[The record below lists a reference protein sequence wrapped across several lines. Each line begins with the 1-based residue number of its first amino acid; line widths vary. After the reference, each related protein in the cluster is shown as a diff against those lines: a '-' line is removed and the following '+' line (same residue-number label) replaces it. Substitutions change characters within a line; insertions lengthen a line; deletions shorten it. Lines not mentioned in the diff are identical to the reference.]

1 MSRQRRPAWTEA
13 RLDPYGSGVTAVLQ
27 GFLTGAALIV
37 AIGAQNAFVLRQGIR
52 REHVG
57 VVVLLCVAADA
68 MLIAAGVAGL
78 GPLITAHPA
87 GITVARVG
95 GAAFL
100 VVVGILAARRAFRPQ
115 RLEPDGP
122 ATGGR
127 TAAVL
132 TCLGLTF
139 LNPHVYLD
147 TVVLLGSLAHQHAGR
162 AWAFAGGA
170 MCASAAWFTLLGFGA
185 RRLRPF
191 FARPGSW
198 RLLDAGIA
206 VVMLGLAV
214 ALVL

>member
-1 MSRQRRPAWTEA
+1 MRSPDALA
-13 RLDPYGSGVTAVLQ
+13 FCHVTAALQ
-27 GFLTGAALIV
+27 GFLTGAALII

-57 VVVLLCVAADA
+57 LVVALCAAADA
-68 MLIAAGVAGL
+68 LLIGAGVAGL

-87 GITVARVG
+87 GLTVARVG

-100 VVVGILAARRAFRPQ
+100 VVVGVLAARRAFRPE
-115 RLEPDGP
+115 RLDPAGP
-122 ATGGR
+122 AADTRAGV
-127 TAAVL
+127 VL

-147 TVVLLGSLAHQHAGR
+147 TVVLLGSLAHQHDGGR
-162 AWAFAGGA
+162 QWAFAGGA
-170 MCASAAWFTLLGFGA
+170 VCASACWFALLGFGA

-198 RLLDAGIA
+198 RLLDGLVAT
-206 VVMLGLAV
+206 VMIGLAV
-214 ALVL
+214 ALLA

>member
-1 MSRQRRPAWTEA
+1 MIGAI
-13 RLDPYGSGVTAVLQ
+13 Q
-27 GFLTGAALIV
+27 GFGTGAALIV

-57 VVVLLCVAADA
+57 VVVALCATADA
-68 MLIAAGVAGL
+68 ALIAAGVAGL
-78 GPLITAHPA
+78 GPLIAAHPA

-100 VVVGILAARRAFRPQ
+100 VVVGAVAARRALRPGG
-115 RLEPDGP
+115 LEPADDAP
-122 ATGGR
+122 AGL
-127 TAAVL
+127 AAVVV

-147 TVVLLGSLAHQHAGR
+147 TVVLLGSLAHQHPGAHWLFAAG
-162 AWAFAGGA
+162 A
-170 MCASAAWFTLLGFGA
+170 ASASVAWFSILGFGA

-191 FARPGSW
+191 FAKPGSW
-198 RLLDAGIA
+198 RVLDAGIA

-214 ALVL
+214 ALLV

>member
-1 MSRQRRPAWTEA
+1 M
-13 RLDPYGSGVTAVLQ
+13 Q

-57 VVVLLCVAADA
+57 VVVALCATADVL
-68 MLIAAGVAGL
+68 LIAAGVAGL

-87 GITVARVG
+87 GITVARIG

-100 VVVGILAARRAFRPQ
+100 LVVGAIAARRVLRPGL
-115 RLEPDGP
+115 LEPAEAAPSGL
-122 ATGGR
+122 
-127 TAAVL
+127 TAVVL

-147 TVVLLGSLAHQHAGR
+147 TVVLLGSLAHQHAGSQ
-162 AWAFAGGA
+162 WHFAAGA
-170 MCASAAWFTLLGFGA
+170 VCASVTWFTVLGYGA

-198 RLLDAGIA
+198 RMLDAGIA

-214 ALVL
+214 SLLV